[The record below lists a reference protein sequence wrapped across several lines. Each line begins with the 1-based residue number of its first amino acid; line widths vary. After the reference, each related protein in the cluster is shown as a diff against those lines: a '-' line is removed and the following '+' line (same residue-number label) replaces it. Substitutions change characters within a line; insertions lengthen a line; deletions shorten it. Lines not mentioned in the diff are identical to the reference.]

1 MARIWFS
8 KAHRT
13 AEVVAT
19 AMFAAIF
26 VLFLFA
32 VFMRYAVGK
41 PLAWPDELNMVLL
54 LWTTFLTEAL
64 VLAEREQVTFDAV
77 YDVAGPELRRVIG
90 LTASVC
96 IFLMFLLAFPT
107 VYGYVTFLWR
117 ERTNVLEW
125 RLDWVFSCF
134 VVYWIAVMVRAVAKF
149 VVLCGKNWQENVTA
163 APPDERTNVL
173 G

>member
-1 MARIWFS
+1 MRVWLAR
-8 KAHRT
+8 AHRG
-13 AEVVAT
+13 AEIIAT
-19 AMFAAIF
+19 GMFALIF

-77 YDVAGPELRRVIG
+77 YDIAGPEIRRVIG
-90 LTASVC
+90 LTACVC
-96 IFLMFLLAFPT
+96 IFGMFLFAFPT
-107 VYGYVTFLWR
+107 VYGYVLFLWR

-134 VVYWIAVMVRAVAKF
+134 LVYWVAVMVRAVAKF
-149 VVLCGKNWQENVTA
+149 VSLCGRDWREKVVSVA
-163 APPDERTNVL
+163 PDERANVL

>member
-1 MARIWFS
+1 MTRIWLSRAQRF
-8 KAHRT
+8 

-19 AMFAAIF
+19 GMFGAIF

-77 YDVAGPELRRVIG
+77 YDVAGPGLRRLIG

-96 IFLMFLLAFPT
+96 IFGMFVLALPT
-107 VYGYVTFLWR
+107 IYGYVTFLWR

-134 VVYWIAVMVRAVAKF
+134 IVYWLAVIVRAAAKF
-149 VVLCGKNWQENVTA
+149 VVLCGRNWREAVAVA
-163 APPDERTNVL
+163 APDERANVL

>member
-1 MARIWFS
+1 MRNQLVR
-8 KAHRT
+8 AHRI
-13 AEVVAT
+13 AEIVAT
-19 AMFAAIF
+19 AMFATIF

-32 VFMRYAVGK
+32 VFMRYAVGR

-77 YDVAGPELRRVIG
+77 YDVCGPEWRRIIG
-90 LTASVC
+90 LAASVC
-96 IFLMFLLAFPT
+96 IFVMFLLAFPT
-107 VYGYVTFLWR
+107 VYGYVAFLWR

-134 VVYWIAVMVRAVAKF
+134 LVYWIAVLVRACAKF
-149 VVLCGKNWQENVTA
+149 VALCGRNWREAVSV